1 MKIAPSSLCLK
12 LYSFTIEKSEELRLV
27 RLAQSGDHDALEILL
42 RQNYGKIY
50 SICRKLAGNE
60 ADADDATQEALIS
73 IVRKIS
79 SFKGESRFSTWA
91 YRIATN
97 ACLDEIR
104 KRNRR
109 PQLEF
114 SENSESRLST
124 SRTSR
129 SIEDQISDRL
139 LIEEALNALPDDFR
153 IPLILRDQTGMN
165 YQEISTVLSLPE
177 GTVKSRIAR
186 ARERLKVELSGNQR
200 VDQNVKGLEHE

>member
-1 MKIAPSSLCLK
+1 M
-12 LYSFTIEKSEELRLV
+12 SEELRLV
-27 RLAQSGDHDALEILL
+27 YLAQSGDRAALESLL
-42 RQNYGKIY
+42 RENYGKIY
-50 SICRKLAGNE
+50 SICRKLAGND
-60 ADADDATQEALIS
+60 ADADDATQEALLS

-114 SENSESRLST
+114 SENNESRLAT
-124 SRTSR
+124 GRTTQPM
-129 SIEDQISDRL
+129 EDQISDRL
-139 LIEEALNALPDDFR
+139 LIENALNALPDEFK

-165 YQEISTVLSLPE
+165 YQEISFVLSLPE

-186 ARERLKVELSGNQR
+186 ARERLKIELSGNQR

>member
-1 MKIAPSSLCLK
+1 M
-12 LYSFTIEKSEELRLV
+12 SEELRLV
-27 RLAQSGDHDALEILL
+27 YLAQSGDRAALESLL
-42 RQNYGKIY
+42 RENYGKIY
-50 SICRKLAGNE
+50 SICRKLAGND
-60 ADADDATQEALIS
+60 ADADDATQEALLS

-114 SENSESRLST
+114 SENNESRLAT
-124 SRTSR
+124 GRTTQPM
-129 SIEDQISDRL
+129 EDQISDRL
-139 LIEEALNALPDDFR
+139 LIENALNALPDEFK

-165 YQEISTVLSLPE
+165 YQEISVVLSLPE

>member
-1 MKIAPSSLCLK
+1 M
-12 LYSFTIEKSEELRLV
+12 SEELRLV
-27 RLAQSGDHDALEILL
+27 YLAQSGDRAALESLL
-42 RQNYGKIY
+42 RENYGKIY
-50 SICRKLAGNE
+50 SICRKLAGND
-60 ADADDATQEALIS
+60 ADADDATQEALLS

-114 SENSESRLST
+114 SENNESRLAT
-124 SRTSR
+124 GRTTQPM
-129 SIEDQISDRL
+129 EDQISDRL
-139 LIEEALNALPDDFR
+139 LIENALNALPDEFK

-165 YQEISTVLSLPE
+165 YQEISIVLSLPE

>member
-1 MKIAPSSLCLK
+1 M
-12 LYSFTIEKSEELRLV
+12 YSFTIEKSEELRLV
-27 RLAQSGDHDALEILL
+27 HLAQSGDPAALESLL
-42 RQNYGKIY
+42 RENYGKIY
-50 SICRKLAGNE
+50 SICRKIAGND
-60 ADADDATQEALIS
+60 ADADDATQEALLS

-114 SENSESRLST
+114 SENNESRLST
-124 SRTSR
+124 GRNTQPM
-129 SIEDQISDRL
+129 EDQISDRL
-139 LIEEALNALPDDFR
+139 LIENALNALPDEFK

-165 YQEISTVLSLPE
+165 YQEISTLLSLPE
-177 GTVKSRIAR
+177 GDRKIPNSESKRKIKS
-186 ARERLKVELSGNQR
+186 
-200 VDQNVKGLEHE
+200 

>member
-1 MKIAPSSLCLK
+1 M
-12 LYSFTIEKSEELRLV
+12 SEELRLV
-27 RLAQSGDHDALEILL
+27 YLAQSGDRAALESLL
-42 RQNYGKIY
+42 RENYGKIY
-50 SICRKLAGNE
+50 SICRKLAGND
-60 ADADDATQEALIS
+60 ADADDATQEALLS

-114 SENSESRLST
+114 SENNESRLST
-124 SRTSR
+124 GRTTQPM
-129 SIEDQISDRL
+129 EDQISDRL
-139 LIEEALNALPDDFR
+139 LIENALNALPDEFK

-165 YQEISTVLSLPE
+165 YQEISVVLSLPE

>member
-1 MKIAPSSLCLK
+1 M
-12 LYSFTIEKSEELRLV
+12 
-27 RLAQSGDHDALEILL
+27 
-42 RQNYGKIY
+42 
-50 SICRKLAGNE
+50 
-60 ADADDATQEALIS
+60 
-73 IVRKIS
+73 RKIS

-114 SENSESRLST
+114 SENNESRLAT
-124 SRTSR
+124 GRTTQPM
-129 SIEDQISDRL
+129 EDQISDRL
-139 LIEEALNALPDDFR
+139 LIENALNALPDEFK

-165 YQEISTVLSLPE
+165 YQEISIVLSLPE

-200 VDQNVKGLEHE
+200 GDQNVKGLEHE

>member
-1 MKIAPSSLCLK
+1 M
-12 LYSFTIEKSEELRLV
+12 
-27 RLAQSGDHDALEILL
+27 
-42 RQNYGKIY
+42 
-50 SICRKLAGNE
+50 
-60 ADADDATQEALIS
+60 
-73 IVRKIS
+73 RKIS
-79 SFKGESRFSTWA
+79 SFKGESRFSTWS

-97 ACLDEIR
+97 ACLDELR

-114 SENSESRLST
+114 SENNESRLST
-124 SRTSR
+124 GRTTQPM
-129 SIEDQISDRL
+129 EDQISDRL
-139 LIEEALNALPDDFR
+139 LIENALNALPDEFK

-165 YQEISTVLSLPE
+165 YQEISVVLSLPE

>member
-1 MKIAPSSLCLK
+1 M
-12 LYSFTIEKSEELRLV
+12 
-27 RLAQSGDHDALEILL
+27 
-42 RQNYGKIY
+42 
-50 SICRKLAGNE
+50 
-60 ADADDATQEALIS
+60 
-73 IVRKIS
+73 
-79 SFKGESRFSTWA
+79 
-91 YRIATN
+91 
-97 ACLDEIR
+97 
-104 KRNRR
+104 
-109 PQLEF
+109 EF

-124 SRTSR
+124 SRTSQ